1 LFEIATFVS
10 PSLFDCSTE
19 KIWIEINA
27 INGAR
32 INLAALRRLIF
43 QTGRVDRNTRAGSN
57 NIPFELFAE
66 TERIYVPIVPKRK
79 MQTFLALEKLNS
91 ILVQRKAENT
101 VETNIVRDFENG
113 FLAAVSSIKM
123 AAYPQAKQENMS
135 NEDILF
141 CKISFSST

>member
-1 LFEIATFVS
+1 
-10 PSLFDCSTE
+10 
-19 KIWIEINA
+19 
-27 INGAR
+27 
-32 INLAALRRLIF
+32 
-43 QTGRVDRNTRAGSN
+43 
-57 NIPFELFAE
+57 
-66 TERIYVPIVPKRK
+66 